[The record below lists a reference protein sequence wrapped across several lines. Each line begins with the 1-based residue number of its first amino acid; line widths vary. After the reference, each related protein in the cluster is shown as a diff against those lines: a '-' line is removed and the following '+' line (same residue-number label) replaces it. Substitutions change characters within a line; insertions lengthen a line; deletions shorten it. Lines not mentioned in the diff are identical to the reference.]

1 MTSCIEPN
9 YLDNK
14 KIISSF
20 PYSHSKQSSIY
31 DDKNIHKPD
40 YNRVITY
47 IIQTLIWPALFIS
60 NVLEKCPVLLLA
72 AVSPGSWI
80 SMHLPRKHDAA
91 RYQVAK
97 LSWLLTCVFHRD
109 VSLLHLLSKYLPI
122 HEWFHQLWTLNWPIV
137 KMLKHVLIYLNILK
151 YKCKSRNLCM
161 SNVQMFYQNKV
172 CQLWRCDRKCDCRI
186 LVALRM

>member
-1 MTSCIEPN
+1 MMIKTS
-9 YLDNK
+9 
-14 KIISSF
+14 
-20 PYSHSKQSSIY
+20 
-31 DDKNIHKPD
+31 HKPD

-137 KMLKHVLIYLNILK
+137 KMLKHQACVNIFKYSKVYASLDIYVCLMFRCFIKIKFVNWEDVIE
-151 YKCKSRNLCM
+151 
-161 SNVQMFYQNKV
+161 NVIVGF
-172 CQLWRCDRKCDCRI
+172 
-186 LVALRM
+186 

>member
-1 MTSCIEPN
+1 MIKSSVANEWFSGDRKVAVSVVMTSCIETN

-97 LSWLLTCVFHRD
+97 LS
-109 VSLLHLLSKYLPI
+109 
-122 HEWFHQLWTLNWPIV
+122 
-137 KMLKHVLIYLNILK
+137 
-151 YKCKSRNLCM
+151 
-161 SNVQMFYQNKV
+161 
-172 CQLWRCDRKCDCRI
+172 
-186 LVALRM
+186 